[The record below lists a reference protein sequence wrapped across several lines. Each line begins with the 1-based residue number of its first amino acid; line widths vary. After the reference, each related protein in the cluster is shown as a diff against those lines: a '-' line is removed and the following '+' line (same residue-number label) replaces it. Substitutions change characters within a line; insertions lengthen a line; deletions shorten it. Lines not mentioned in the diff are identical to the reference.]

1 MIQVLVA
8 DSSAIIRSVL
18 KEIILKTKKLSWIG
32 EAVSYDSLKSM
43 SLELKPDFIIT
54 NKALFDSARST
65 ALSDYCHTAEIP
77 TLIYYAPGEKT
88 EYSSKNINYLE
99 MPQFINFSSEKINE
113 YTKYLEQH
121 ILDIKC
127 SVLFENHP
135 SSVVPAINEDG
146 SYSKPLQ
153 NLPKDFS
160 KRHHTEVDQK
170 GSGYNSDQRPCKGR
184 NDHVQQTDNSGRS
197 GTDFC
202 RSLDLIQ
209 MIHDTNTPFFITFR

>member
-77 TLIYYAPGEKT
+77 
-88 EYSSKNINYLE
+88 
-99 MPQFINFSSEKINE
+99 EKIPSRESQDRFYYSTLRNLCHMTFLKMPE
-113 YTKYLEQH
+113 TVHSVYH
-121 ILDIKC
+121 LDSNGDNK
-127 SVLFENHP
+127 H
-135 SSVVPAINEDG
+135 
-146 SYSKPLQ
+146 Q
-153 NLPKDFS
+153 
-160 KRHHTEVDQK
+160 
-170 GSGYNSDQRPCKGR
+170 SGICY
-184 NDHVQQTDNSGRS
+184 
-197 GTDFC
+197 
-202 RSLDLIQ
+202 
-209 MIHDTNTPFFITFR
+209 